1 MLPLKNARFLK
12 IGQLIDCIPNMQLL
26 KLGNEREFK
35 KLFELHA
42 PRVLNTALYVLGN
55 LQDAE
60 DVTQEV
66 FKSVYLGL
74 PGFKEEASVN
84 TWMYRI
90 TLNKCNEFLRTKNR
104 KKRKGILLSL
114 FDSPPIVTTETPEL
128 MLILKEA
135 EWRLWQRIQ
144 ALHDGRISKLKD
156 VIHHYANSSNGVKPI
171 SKELKTK
178 NNLLSP
184 TEEKYLLKFRKTHTD
199 RTFLLNTNFQY
210 HSPN

>member
-1 MLPLKNARFLK
+1 MNARFLK
-12 IGQLIDCIPNMQLL
+12 KGQLIVCMPNMELL
-26 KLGNEREFK
+26 KLGDAREFK

-90 TLNKCNEFLRTKNR
+90 TLNKCNEFLRAKNR

-144 ALHDGRISKLKD
+144 ALPEKQRIAMTLFAMDDLSYQEIAGIMNVSVSAIESLLFRARTKLKT
-156 VIHHYANSSNGVKPI
+156 HQSN
-171 SKELKTK
+171 E
-178 NNLLSP
+178 
-184 TEEKYLLKFRKTHTD
+184 D
-199 RTFLLNTNFQY
+199 
-210 HSPN
+210 

>member
-1 MLPLKNARFLK
+1 MYARFLK
-12 IGQLIDCIPNMQLL
+12 KGQLIVCMPNMELL

-144 ALHDGRISKLKD
+144 ALPEKQRIAMTLFAMDDLSYQEIAGIMNVSVSAIESLLFRARTKLKT
-156 VIHHYANSSNGVKPI
+156 HQSN
-171 SKELKTK
+171 E
-178 NNLLSP
+178 
-184 TEEKYLLKFRKTHTD
+184 D
-199 RTFLLNTNFQY
+199 
-210 HSPN
+210 

>member
-1 MLPLKNARFLK
+1 MNARFLK
-12 IGQLIDCIPNMQLL
+12 KGQLIVCMPNMELL
-26 KLGNEREFK
+26 KLGDAREFK

-90 TLNKCNEFLRTKNR
+90 TLNKCNEFLRAKNR
-104 KKRKGILLSL
+104 KKRKGIFLSL
-114 FDSPPIVTTETPEL
+114 FDSLPIETTESPEL
-128 MLILKEA
+128 MFILKEA

-144 ALHDGRISKLKD
+144 ALPEKQRIAMTLFAMDDLSYQEIAGIMNVSVSAIESLLFRARTKLKT
-156 VIHHYANSSNGVKPI
+156 HQSN
-171 SKELKTK
+171 E
-178 NNLLSP
+178 
-184 TEEKYLLKFRKTHTD
+184 D
-199 RTFLLNTNFQY
+199 
-210 HSPN
+210 

>member
-1 MLPLKNARFLK
+1 M
-12 IGQLIDCIPNMQLL
+12 PNMELL
-26 KLGNEREFK
+26 KLGDAREFK

-55 LQDAE
+55 RQDAE

-114 FDSPPIVTTETPEL
+114 FDSPSIESTETPEL
-128 MLILKEA
+128 MYILKEA

-144 ALHDGRISKLKD
+144 GLPEKQRLAMTLFAMDDLSYQEIARIMNVSVSAIESLLFRARTQLKLYK
-156 VIHHYANSSNGVKPI
+156 AN
-171 SKELKTK
+171 
-178 NNLLSP
+178 
-184 TEEKYLLKFRKTHTD
+184 D
-199 RTFLLNTNFQY
+199 Q
-210 HSPN
+210 

>member
-1 MLPLKNARFLK
+1 MNARFLK
-12 IGQLIDCIPNMQLL
+12 KGQLIVCMPNMELL
-26 KLGNEREFK
+26 KLGDAREFK

-74 PGFKEEASVN
+74 TGFKEEASVN

-90 TLNKCNEFLRTKNR
+90 TLNKCNEFLRAKNR

-144 ALHDGRISKLKD
+144 ALPEKQRIAMTLFAMDDLSYQEIAGIMNVSVSAIESLLFRARTKLKT
-156 VIHHYANSSNGVKPI
+156 HQSN
-171 SKELKTK
+171 E
-178 NNLLSP
+178 
-184 TEEKYLLKFRKTHTD
+184 D
-199 RTFLLNTNFQY
+199 
-210 HSPN
+210 

>member
-1 MLPLKNARFLK
+1 MLPLKNASFLK
-12 IGQLIDCIPNMQLL
+12 KGQLIVCMPNMELL
-26 KLGNEREFK
+26 KLGDAREFK

-55 LQDAE
+55 RQDAE

-114 FDSPPIVTTETPEL
+114 FDSPSIESTETPEL
-128 MLILKEA
+128 MYILKEA

-144 ALHDGRISKLKD
+144 GLPEKQRLAMTLFAMDDLSYQEIARIMNVSVSAIESLLFRARTQLKLYK
-156 VIHHYANSSNGVKPI
+156 AN
-171 SKELKTK
+171 
-178 NNLLSP
+178 
-184 TEEKYLLKFRKTHTD
+184 D
-199 RTFLLNTNFQY
+199 Q
-210 HSPN
+210 

>member
-1 MLPLKNARFLK
+1 MNARFLK
-12 IGQLIDCIPNMQLL
+12 KGQLIVCMPNIELL

-55 LQDAE
+55 RQDAE

-84 TWMYRI
+84 TWVYRI
-90 TLNKCNEFLRTKNR
+90 TLNKCNEFLRAKNR

-144 ALHDGRISKLKD
+144 ALPEKQRIAMTLFAMDDLSYQEIAGIMNVSVSAIESLLFRARTKLKT
-156 VIHHYANSSNGVKPI
+156 HQSN
-171 SKELKTK
+171 E
-178 NNLLSP
+178 
-184 TEEKYLLKFRKTHTD
+184 D
-199 RTFLLNTNFQY
+199 
-210 HSPN
+210 

>member
-1 MLPLKNARFLK
+1 MNARFLK
-12 IGQLIDCIPNMQLL
+12 KGQLIVCMPNMELL
-26 KLGNEREFK
+26 KLGNAREFK

-90 TLNKCNEFLRTKNR
+90 TLNKCNEFLRNKNR

-114 FDSPPIVTTETPEL
+114 FDSPSIETTETPEL
-128 MLILKEA
+128 MYILKEE

-144 ALHDGRISKLKD
+144 GLPEKQRLAMTLFAMDDLSYQEIAGIMNVSVSAIESLLFRARTQLKLYK
-156 VIHHYANSSNGVKPI
+156 AN
-171 SKELKTK
+171 E
-178 NNLLSP
+178 
-184 TEEKYLLKFRKTHTD
+184 
-199 RTFLLNTNFQY
+199 Q
-210 HSPN
+210 

>member
-1 MLPLKNARFLK
+1 M
-12 IGQLIDCIPNMQLL
+12 PNIELL

-55 LQDAE
+55 RQDAE

-90 TLNKCNEFLRTKNR
+90 TLNKCNEFLRAKNR

-144 ALHDGRISKLKD
+144 ALPEKQRIAMTLFAMDDLSYQEIAGIMNVSVSAIESLLFRARTKLKT
-156 VIHHYANSSNGVKPI
+156 HQSN
-171 SKELKTK
+171 E
-178 NNLLSP
+178 
-184 TEEKYLLKFRKTHTD
+184 D
-199 RTFLLNTNFQY
+199 
-210 HSPN
+210 

>member
-1 MLPLKNARFLK
+1 MNARFLK
-12 IGQLIDCIPNMQLL
+12 KGQLIDCMPNMELL
-26 KLGNEREFK
+26 KLGDAREFK

-90 TLNKCNEFLRTKNR
+90 TLNKCNEFLRAKNR

-144 ALHDGRISKLKD
+144 ALPEKQRIAMTLFAMDDLSYKEIASIMNVSVASIESLLFRARTKLKT
-156 VIHHYANSSNGVKPI
+156 HQSN
-171 SKELKTK
+171 E
-178 NNLLSP
+178 
-184 TEEKYLLKFRKTHTD
+184 D
-199 RTFLLNTNFQY
+199 
-210 HSPN
+210 

>member
-1 MLPLKNARFLK
+1 MNARFLK
-12 IGQLIDCIPNMQLL
+12 KGQLIVCMPNMELL
-26 KLGNEREFK
+26 KLGDAREFK

-66 FKSVYLGL
+66 FKSVYIGL

-144 ALHDGRISKLKD
+144 ALPEKQRIAMTLFAMDDLSYQEIAGIMNVSVSAIESLLFRARTKLKT
-156 VIHHYANSSNGVKPI
+156 HQSN
-171 SKELKTK
+171 E
-178 NNLLSP
+178 
-184 TEEKYLLKFRKTHTD
+184 D
-199 RTFLLNTNFQY
+199 
-210 HSPN
+210 

>member
-1 MLPLKNARFLK
+1 MNARFLK
-12 IGQLIDCIPNMQLL
+12 KGQLIVCMPNMELL
-26 KLGNEREFK
+26 KLGDAREFK

-84 TWMYRI
+84 TWVYRI
-90 TLNKCNEFLRTKNR
+90 TLNKCNEFLRAKNR

-144 ALHDGRISKLKD
+144 ALPEKQRIAMTLFAMDDLSYQEIAGIMNVSVSAIESLLFRARTKLKT
-156 VIHHYANSSNGVKPI
+156 HQSN
-171 SKELKTK
+171 E
-178 NNLLSP
+178 
-184 TEEKYLLKFRKTHTD
+184 D
-199 RTFLLNTNFQY
+199 
-210 HSPN
+210 

>member
-1 MLPLKNARFLK
+1 MLPLMNARFLK
-12 IGQLIDCIPNMQLL
+12 KGQLIVCMPNIELL

-55 LQDAE
+55 RQDAE

-84 TWMYRI
+84 TWVYRI
-90 TLNKCNEFLRTKNR
+90 TLNKCNEFLRAKNR

-144 ALHDGRISKLKD
+144 ALPEKQRIAMTLFAMDDLSYQEIAGIMNVSVSAIESLLFRARTKLKT
-156 VIHHYANSSNGVKPI
+156 HQSN
-171 SKELKTK
+171 E
-178 NNLLSP
+178 
-184 TEEKYLLKFRKTHTD
+184 D
-199 RTFLLNTNFQY
+199 
-210 HSPN
+210 